1 MLTQGSIYFS
11 KQKYLRFLQFTK
23 TEMVELAE
31 IIISVVNIK
40 DPPGAIIPNQNSYSQ
55 HFEF

>member
-31 IIISVVNIK
+31 IIISVENIK
-40 DPPGAIIPNQNSYSQ
+40 DQPGAIIPNHNS
-55 HFEF
+55 